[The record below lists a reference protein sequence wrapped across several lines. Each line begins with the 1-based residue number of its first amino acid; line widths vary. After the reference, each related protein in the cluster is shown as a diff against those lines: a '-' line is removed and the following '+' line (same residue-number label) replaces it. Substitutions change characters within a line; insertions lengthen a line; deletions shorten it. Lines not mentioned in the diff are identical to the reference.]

1 MLPIKLKQKQ
11 QMQKT
16 RNKEQPAKKGNMN
29 AKPNATESKNKNAKS
44 NKSIPKPNL
53 AKTNSKTQKT
63 TTTLHEGIMNAKT
76 IATESN
82 KKSIPKPNHAKTN
95 SKTNSKSQKT
105 TATLHVCTM
114 CHLNLPRSEYSKT
127 QWKKKQKKCS
137 ICAKKRN
144 TNNTTNTSP
153 TSKETKAKT
162 PVLLTERPQRSIPG
176 FEGLLTCCTDFP
188 QTKRGQPPNAQSAVF
203 NPLIACC
210 LGPLEGYSTQ
220 TQLDFAFAWWSKV
233 LPAWPRWVETL
244 RNAGICTQ
252 KSKLL
257 QRAKGKPNPLI
268 HKAKGH
274 GTVPHFRGTDQIQA
288 LELDMMCSIEI
299 YACVQCLYSSVAL
312 DKMQKEEQ
320 EKEEAQEK

>member
-1 MLPIKLKQKQ
+1 
-11 QMQKT
+11 
-16 RNKEQPAKKGNMN
+16 
-29 AKPNATESKNKNAKS
+29 
-44 NKSIPKPNL
+44 
-53 AKTNSKTQKT
+53 
-63 TTTLHEGIMNAKT
+63 
-76 IATESN
+76 
-82 KKSIPKPNHAKTN
+82 
-95 SKTNSKSQKT
+95 
-105 TATLHVCTM
+105 M

-153 TSKETKAKT
+153 TSKETKTKT